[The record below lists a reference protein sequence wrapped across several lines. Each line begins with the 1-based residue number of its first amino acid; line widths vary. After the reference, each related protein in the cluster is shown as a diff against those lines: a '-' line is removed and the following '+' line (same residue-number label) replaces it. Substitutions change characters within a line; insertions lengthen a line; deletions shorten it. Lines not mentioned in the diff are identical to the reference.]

1 MEFERGIRAWNL
13 YDRPRGARAPDPPP
27 APSPLTTRS
36 ATCLC
41 PVYNVKEG
49 AATRFTISTPTG
61 KCAGTKGFRVGSIM
75 YNGLGLYD
83 LSQLG
88 GGL

>member
-1 MEFERGIRAWNL
+1 VKKGE
-13 YDRPRGARAPDPPP
+13 
-27 APSPLTTRS
+27 
-36 ATCLC
+36 ATS
-41 PVYNVKEG
+41 
-49 AATRFTISTPTG
+49 FTISTPTG
-61 KCAGTKGFRVGSIM
+61 KCAGSKGFKLGSIM